1 MEITAELKHEILTNT
16 KAIEKI
22 EVLYK
27 KKEKFSGELQ
37 MVKEDPF
44 EIKIFNQNQNKDES
58 EHFIFFGRAV
68 EITLNYFDGAI
79 KVFKDMV

>member
-44 EIKIFNQNQNKDES
+44 EIKIFNQNQNKD
-58 EHFIFFGRAV
+58 RQ
-68 EITLNYFDGAI
+68 
-79 KVFKDMV
+79 